1 MKSMFKDFMVP
12 KITFLNQLMQPTNY
26 LDGLKYFIKC
36 KKGKQ
41 NLIGENKDC
50 FIALENIGK

>member
-1 MKSMFKDFMVP
+1 MFKDFMVP